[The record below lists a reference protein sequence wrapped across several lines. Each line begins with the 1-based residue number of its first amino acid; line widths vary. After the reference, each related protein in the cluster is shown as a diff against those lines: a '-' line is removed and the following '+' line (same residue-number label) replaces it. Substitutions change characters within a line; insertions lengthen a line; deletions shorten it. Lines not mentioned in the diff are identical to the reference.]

1 MKENKIFEYILI
13 GLSLAISFVALV
25 LTIAYSESYYELKK
39 KDAKTKEMAV
49 SLAESKGW
57 FDYSYTIQ
65 DNWDEDGK
73 IRHLVTYYYTLEGD
87 DTTYKVE
94 YIFGDKVEEVR

>member
-1 MKENKIFEYILI
+1 MKDNKVFEYILI
-13 GLSLAISFVALV
+13 GLSVVISLVALV
-25 LTIAYSESYYELKK
+25 LTIAYSESYYDLKN

-57 FDYSYTIQ
+57 FDYSYTIT

-87 DTTYKVE
+87 NKTYEVT